1 MVILQWVPASCFYYL
16 FFACVEQS
24 LEQNLSNKTRNSTLS
39 LNVLNMLQIIHFFF
53 EQNLSNKTWN
63 STLSLNVLN
72 MLQII

>member
-1 MVILQWVPASCFYYL
+1 MVILDWVPASCFYCL
-16 FFACVEQS
+16 LLACVEQS
-24 LEQNLSNKTRNSTLS
+24 LKQNLSNKTRNSTLS